1 MRTDNLITRDGSTP
15 LDPDQI
21 KGIRFSH
28 LTNMGELDELED
40 LNIQKGLEW
49 LQHQKNGDYL
59 RTEFLCRLHEKLF
72 GDVWKWAG
80 KFRTVEVN
88 ISKYRAYD
96 IGPQLLNFFEDLKLW
111 LKSANMTSEE
121 ISAEMHHRLVC
132 IHPFPNGNGRTTRI
146 YTEYFQRRQNWPVT
160 NWKASLSTTPQER
173 RKSYIKALQLADKG
187 DFRML
192 IEFMSEKNRASKEA
206 LF

>member
-1 MRTDNLITRDGSTP
+1 MRTDNLIDRDGSTP

-49 LQHQKNGDYL
+49 LHHQKSSDYL
-59 RTEFLCRLHEKLF
+59 SMEFLCKLHEKLF

-88 ISKYRAYD
+88 ISKYRSYD
-96 IGPQLLNFFEDLKLW
+96 VGPQLKNFFEDLKLW
-111 LKSANMTSEE
+111 IESGKMSWDE

-146 YTEYFQRRQNWPVT
+146 YTEYVQKRNQQKVT
-160 NWKASLSTTPQER
+160 SWKASLSHDPKER
-173 RKSYIKALQLADKG
+173 RKIYIKALQQADKG
-187 DFRML
+187 NFEPL
-192 IEFMSEKNRASKEA
+192 IEYMKEKKS
-206 LF
+206 

>member
-1 MRTDNLITRDGSTP
+1 MNTHNFVDRDGSTP

-28 LTNMGELDELED
+28 LTNMGELDEVED

-49 LQHQKNGDYL
+49 LNHQKAEDYL
-59 RTEFLCRLHEKLF
+59 SKEFLCKLHEKLF

-88 ISKYRAYD
+88 ISKYRSYD
-96 IGPQLLNFFEDLKLW
+96 VAPQLLNFFEDVKLW
-111 LKSANMTSEE
+111 ISGGRMSWDE
-121 ISAEMHHRLVC
+121 IAAEMHHRLVT

-146 YTEYFQRRQNWPVT
+146 YTEYVQKRNQQQVT
-160 NWKASLSTTPQER
+160 SWKASLASDPKER
-173 RKSYIKALQLADKG
+173 RKSYIKALQKADKG
-187 DFRML
+187 DFGML
-192 IEFMSEKNRASKEA
+192 IEFMKEKK
-206 LF
+206 